1 MPVES
6 VSMVRVSREPFPRF
20 ALSSGFSLAWYRP
33 GCEAWWYD
41 IQLHSDELTPIT
53 RDTFAKYF
61 GQPSHNPRSR
71 GRQSAPSGELGSSV
85 PAPVGQIT
93 EASQELARRQC
104 FLLDAAGHPIGTATA
119 WFDNNYHGQV
129 WGRLHWV
136 AIVPEWQRRG
146 LGKALMSAV
155 CTRLHELHPE
165 RSFLRTAPQRLPAI
179 QLYLQFGFEPEIRT
193 PEEQPV
199 WEGILAQ
206 ARVPPSGGWR
216 LEGRPSPTA

>member
-1 MPVES
+1 MLVKS
-6 VSMVRVSREPFPRF
+6 ISMVRVSREPFPAF
-20 ALSSGFSLAWYRP
+20 ALPPGFSLAWYQP

-104 FLLDAAGHPIGTATA
+104 YLLDAAGHPIGTATA
-119 WFDNNYHGQV
+119 WFEDNYHGEV

-136 AIVPEWQRRG
+136 AILPEWQGRG

-155 CTRLHELHPE
+155 CERLHELHPE
-165 RSFLRTAPQRLPAI
+165 RSFLRTTSQRLAAI
-179 QLYLQFGFEPEIRT
+179 HLYLKFGFEPEFRT
-193 PEEQPV
+193 PEDKPV
-199 WEGILAQ
+199 WKDILA
-206 ARVPPSGGWR
+206 R
-216 LEGRPSPTA
+216 LSQRPL